1 MIDAIRTRLI
11 AAGLPIS
18 DARQA
23 AATNAAWL
31 IGERLISGL
40 LGLTVTAAVARHLGP
55 AEFGTLSFA
64 LSLVLLFGTF
74 WTLGLSGLVVRELV
88 KDPAR
93 QDDLLGTLTG
103 LRVVGGV
110 IAFGLAIL
118 LTIILGRDDET
129 RLAVAILLV
138 GVLGLY
144 AFDGIDFWLQA
155 QVRSRHAVIARSAA
169 LLVASA
175 FNIVLIVVG
184 APLLAF
190 VVAAAVEFALG
201 GVFLLAT
208 YVRQGGHP
216 RRWRYHGPLARQL
229 LLASWPLI
237 LSGVFNAINLRVDQL
252 MLGTMVGREAV
263 GTYAAAARL
272 SEVWYFVP
280 TAIAASVFPAMVR
293 AHTGDRR
300 AFDSWMGRLY
310 DLLVALA
317 LPIAIVVA
325 LLAGPL
331 IELIYGPAYAESAP
345 ILAVHVWAGP
355 FVFMGAALSRWL
367 IAEDRLK
374 FSLVRHGAGATVN
387 IVLNLILIPEFG
399 GLGAAWATLI
409 SYAVASVGACF
420 LYRPLWGQG
429 RQMVLAL
436 LLPVRLVA
444 AGLRRLAPTRA

>member
-144 AFDGIDFWLQA
+144 AFDGSF
-155 QVRSRHAVIARSAA
+155 IA
-169 LLVASA
+169 LCLVAMTAWELASPG
-175 FNIVLIVVG
+175 G
-184 APLLAF
+184 APRRGILGLDTTRGDRLFIGLLGSAYIFLLWLAF
-190 VVAAAVEFALG
+190 MG
-201 GVFLLAT
+201 TLL
-208 YVRQGGHP
+208 
-216 RRWRYHGPLARQL
+216 WGPLA
-229 LLASWPLI
+229 
-237 LSGVFNAINLRVDQL
+237 
-252 MLGTMVGREAV
+252 
-263 GTYAAAARL
+263 
-272 SEVWYFVP
+272 
-280 TAIAASVFPAMVR
+280 
-293 AHTGDRR
+293 
-300 AFDSWMGRLY
+300 
-310 DLLVALA
+310 
-317 LPIAIVVA
+317 
-325 LLAGPL
+325 
-331 IELIYGPAYAESAP
+331 
-345 ILAVHVWAGP
+345 
-355 FVFMGAALSRWL
+355 
-367 IAEDRLK
+367 
-374 FSLVRHGAGATVN
+374 
-387 IVLNLILIPEFG
+387 
-399 GLGAAWATLI
+399 
-409 SYAVASVGACF
+409 
-420 LYRPLWGQG
+420 
-429 RQMVLAL
+429 LAL
-436 LLPVRLVA
+436 LFVFCVFRWV
-444 AGLRRLAPTRA
+444 